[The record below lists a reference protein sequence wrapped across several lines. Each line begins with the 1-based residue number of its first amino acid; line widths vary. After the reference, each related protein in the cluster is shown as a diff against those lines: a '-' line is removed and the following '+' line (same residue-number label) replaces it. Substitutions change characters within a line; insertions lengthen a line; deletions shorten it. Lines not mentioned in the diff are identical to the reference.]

1 MNICRNGFWSDS
13 GPSLPPSLLQRKDKL
28 RSDAFSADHIDV
40 LIVGLDD
47 LLGDGKPETRS
58 LFVLA
63 AREIGL
69 VEAVP
74 DQAEAVLGDA
84 DAVILHRDQQFV

>member
-1 MNICRNGFWSDS
+1 MNICRNGFWSDID
-13 GPSLPPSLLQRKDKL
+13 PSLPPSLLQRKDKL
-28 RSDAFSADHIDV
+28 RPDALSADHIDV
-40 LIVGLDD
+40 FIVGLDD
-47 LLGDGKPETRS
+47 LLGDGKPKTRP

-74 DQAEAVLGDA
+74 DQADAVLGDA

>member
-1 MNICRNGFWSDS
+1 M
-13 GPSLPPSLLQRKDKL
+13 
-28 RSDAFSADHIDV
+28 
-40 LIVGLDD
+40 GLDD
-47 LLGDGKPETRS
+47 LLGDGKPKTRP

-74 DQAEAVLGDA
+74 DQADAVLGDA
-84 DAVILHRDQQFV
+84 DAVVLHRDQQFV